1 MANALAAAYC
11 LLLSLSSTARFGT
24 ATRHGH
30 QRLPAA
36 PAAVGGVGGVGSIG
50 SGCWKSGCGGMK
62 CIGSGRPVEPLSLAA
77 ALAAAAGHGH

>member
-30 QRLPAA
+30 QLLPAA
-36 PAAVGGVGGVGSIG
+36 PAAAVGGVG

-77 ALAAAAGHGH
+77 AAGHGH